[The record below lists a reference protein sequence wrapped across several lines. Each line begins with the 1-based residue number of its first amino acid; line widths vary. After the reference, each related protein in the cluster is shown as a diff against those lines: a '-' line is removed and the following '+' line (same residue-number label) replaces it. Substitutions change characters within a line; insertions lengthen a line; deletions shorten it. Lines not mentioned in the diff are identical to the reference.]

1 MFKSQIHK
9 LSVPTSSKLK
19 AEIRAISK
27 ESWANYWPLIILGS
41 QVQNNPE
48 IRVSPRL
55 ARTPDTHPSIAMLPV
70 NKYIL
75 KNEKRSKSG
84 LKGPQCHK
92 KKFVVN
98 GMEAMYKDTDTPT
111 GNNLFLCNPSDG
123 ANKAAQVICE
133 RYALGENYGCAAAP

>member
-1 MFKSQIHK
+1 MGRKSRT
-9 LSVPTSSKLK
+9 LLRSVCLH
-19 AEIRAISK
+19 A
-27 ESWANYWPLIILGS
+27 WPARL
-41 QVQNNPE
+41 
-48 IRVSPRL
+48 PRTL
-55 ARTPDTHPSIAMLPV
+55 SIAMLPV

>member
-1 MFKSQIHK
+1 
-9 LSVPTSSKLK
+9 
-19 AEIRAISK
+19 
-27 ESWANYWPLIILGS
+27 
-41 QVQNNPE
+41 
-48 IRVSPRL
+48 
-55 ARTPDTHPSIAMLPV
+55 MLPV

-75 KNEKRSKSG
+75 KNEKRKSG

-133 RYALGENYGCAAAP
+133 RYALGENYGCAAAPLLTCAQTHSVACA

>member
-1 MFKSQIHK
+1 MFKSQIQK

-70 NKYIL
+70 NKYQF
-75 KNEKRSKSG
+75 N
-84 LKGPQCHK
+84 
-92 KKFVVN
+92 
-98 GMEAMYKDTDTPT
+98 T
-111 GNNLFLCNPSDG
+111 
-123 ANKAAQVICE
+123 VIPLN
-133 RYALGENYGCAAAP
+133 RR